1 MTDRAKM
8 ALAVVMVAALAYVV
22 YSQVSGGSLLP
33 GSNLQQPPAELDTE
47 RLDELREVAS
57 VQQVAV
63 LGGMTTYDLGGRN
76 LFQYGPPK
84 PPPPTPEEL
93 EARRRAEEERLRA
106 MEEEARRRAEQQ
118 KRLKEEQERRAREA
132 METLEAQ
139 REAQKDQ
146 APAAPRKVPPP
157 PINLKL
163 VGYVG
168 PHRSRIAVFLRG
180 NEIVLGK
187 RGEVIEGKF
196 KVLSMGPESVMM
208 GYVDPAHQN
217 ATKRIDLGS

>member
-1 MTDRAKM
+1 MTDRAKT
-8 ALAVVMVAALAYVV
+8 ALAVVMVAVLAYVV
-22 YSQVSGGSLLP
+22 YTQVSGGPLLP
-33 GSNLQQPPAELDTE
+33 GSELPEPPVELNTE
-47 RLDELREVAS
+47 RLDGLREVAS

-63 LGGMTTYDLGGRN
+63 LGGTTTYDLGGRN
-76 LFQYGPPK
+76 LFQYGPAK

-93 EARRRAEEERLRA
+93 EARRRAEEERLKA
-106 MEEEARRRAEQQ
+106 MEEEARRRAEEQR
-118 KRLKEEQERRAREA
+118 KAREEQERRAREA
-132 METLEAQ
+132 MEALEAQ

-146 APAAPRKVPPP
+146 PPPAARMAPPP

-163 VGYVG
+163 IGYLG
-168 PHRSRIAVFLRG
+168 PPRSRIAVFLRG

-208 GYVDPAHQN
+208 GYVDPAHQDS
-217 ATKRIDLGS
+217 TKRIDLGS